1 MSVNLKIL
9 IIKLQLFCIFS
20 YLIFI
25 ITRVQFGTFD
35 DNAMALKILVAISVA
50 TVLHFIQ
57 HKLIMGKL
65 YYFSFSFLFP
75 LGYLIVYFQL
85 AILQVGGLSVLSQF
99 ENFIW
104 GGSSNV
110 SATISVSGLGL
121 VAFFM
126 GAVAKPSRY
135 DSTQYLVPHVRA
147 LVKLITF
154 LSYIFYIFFLIN
166 SGSYLSGAYVDDGT
180 PLASYASK
188 LFDLCLFAA
197 LCIELHRIIQSDTK
211 RLTIMSY
218 IALFYQPLVLLV
230 VIHILMS
237 IFVGDRGPVITL
249 SILSFSAYF
258 IKFYQ
263 LNFVK
268 VLVIIVMLSTFFT
281 ILGEARTRVLG
292 NSFGDRLSTASET
305 SGESEYFD
313 ESVPGSSLIELALS
327 SRTLAVSVRDVPS
340 EFDYQYGMFQF
351 QQLVSIVPGA
361 QRLINNIV
369 YDGNPIYDGSAN
381 FITYLIHRRS
391 VDYGDGSSV
400 IADLYLDF
408 GIIGVVIV
416 MFIFGRF
423 ISRIE
428 LDVHQR
434 NIKLDLRF
442 LAFMAFLS
450 NAIYL
455 SRSTIM
461 LEFAG
466 IILSYLL
473 IKLIA
478 LFLDHRSN
486 GRLRIS

>member
-1 MSVNLKIL
+1 
-9 IIKLQLFCIFS
+9 
-20 YLIFI
+20 
-25 ITRVQFGTFD
+25 
-35 DNAMALKILVAISVA
+35 
-50 TVLHFIQ
+50 
-57 HKLIMGKL
+57 
-65 YYFSFSFLFP
+65 
-75 LGYLIVYFQL
+75 
-85 AILQVGGLSVLSQF
+85 
-99 ENFIW
+99 
-104 GGSSNV
+104 
-110 SATISVSGLGL
+110 
-121 VAFFM
+121 
-126 GAVAKPSRY
+126 
-135 DSTQYLVPHVRA
+135 
-147 LVKLITF
+147 
-154 LSYIFYIFFLIN
+154 
-166 SGSYLSGAYVDDGT
+166 
-180 PLASYASK
+180 
-188 LFDLCLFAA
+188 
-197 LCIELHRIIQSDTK
+197 
-211 RLTIMSY
+211 
-218 IALFYQPLVLLV
+218 
-230 VIHILMS
+230 
-237 IFVGDRGPVITL
+237 
-249 SILSFSAYF
+249 
-258 IKFYQ
+258 
-263 LNFVK
+263 
-268 VLVIIVMLSTFFT
+268 MLSTFFT